1 MASTPL
7 SKRIRSNGKNEE
19 EESNSFKTPVM
30 KRLKLSSLTPG
41 KSPAFEIP
49 PSPSLKQL
57 GFGTGL
63 VIFLTIKISGS
74 VAPPLHVTNL

>member
-1 MASTPL
+1 MDSTPL

-19 EESNSFKTPVM
+19 EGNSFKTPVM
-30 KRLKLSSLTPG
+30 KRLKLSTLTPG

-63 VIFLTIKISGS
+63 FIFLTIEINRFG
-74 VAPPLHVTNL
+74 APLDY